1 MRYDIYKDREDCY
14 YGIKEG
20 KKVYDTNKVYV
31 GTMESN
37 DTFRS
42 LLNLITNLDIDNEFD
57 NRIINDWEDYSQI
70 EKLVEQYHKELNED
84 GNDEDGYI
92 MCLCENFIPDGM
104 EEYDGMFPLDCIS
117 VLDF

>member
-14 YGIKEG
+14 YGIKED

-42 LLNLITNLDIDNEFD
+42 LFNLITNLDIDNEFD
-57 NRIINDWEDYSQI
+57 NRIIKDWEDTSQI
-70 EKLVEQYHKELNED
+70 EKLVEQYHKELKED
-84 GNDEDGYI
+84 GNDEEGYI
-92 MCLCENFIPDGM
+92 MCLFENFIPAGM

-117 VLDF
+117 VCDF